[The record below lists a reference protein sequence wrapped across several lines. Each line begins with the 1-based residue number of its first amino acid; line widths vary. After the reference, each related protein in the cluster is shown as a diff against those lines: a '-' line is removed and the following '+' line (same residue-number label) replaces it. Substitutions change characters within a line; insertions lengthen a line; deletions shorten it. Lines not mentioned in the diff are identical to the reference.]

1 VEKNMT
7 HTPTRSVARLAVL
20 SAGMGLMGL
29 MGAICGQMKIRCA
42 GAPVRPVD
50 GMRAVRD
57 L

>member
-1 VEKNMT
+1 MT